1 MPFSQDEKNALLAL
15 KGVGLTVIKRFEEI
29 GIESFDEL
37 KNYEVDEITSLVS
50 SMMRTSCWKN
60 SPQAKTAVST
70 AIERAKHSL

>member
-60 SPQAKTAVST
+60 SPQAKSAVST
-70 AIERAKHSL
+70 AVERAKHSL

>member
-1 MPFSQDEKNALLAL
+1 MFPL

-60 SPQAKTAVST
+60 SPQAKSAVST